1 MHYIGIDIAKYNH
14 VVGVLK
20 KDGTPVGNAR
30 SFTNDFEGFS
40 DLLRRLAELK
50 VRADDSIV
58 VMEATGHYWMALYV
72 FLVDHGFDVA
82 VVNPA
87 LINAFRKSDTLR
99 KTKTD
104 AIDAFLI
111 AKFAKEKEIT
121 ASPATIEA
129 TDGLKQLTRY
139 RRHLVKEQT
148 MLKNKCTAVIDRV
161 FPEFGSL
168 FSDMYGGAAKALLKA
183 DPTPAGIAATDI
195 RTITKRIKEGSKG
208 RLGREKAK
216 KVKAAAK
223 DSVGVQFASSTLAFE
238 ISHIVALIEHLDNQL
253 DELEAEISRLLEET
267 PGKWLTTIPGI
278 GDTYAAIIMGE
289 LGDAERFESPKKVIA
304 FAGIDASKNDSGQFE
319 SSGNRMSKAGSPYL
333 RYALIEAADKARIYD
348 PYFGDYYDSMVARGK
363 HHLVALSGVARKL
376 AGVVLTLMKEQRAY
390 EPRPSIQSAKPEDV
404 R

>member
-99 KTKTD
+99 KTKTN

-161 FPEFGSL
+161 FPESC
-168 FSDMYGGAAKALLKA
+168 SRTCTAVRRKPCSR
-183 DPTPAGIAATDI
+183 PTQRPPASPQ
-195 RTITKRIKEGSKG
+195 RTSAPSPSASR
-208 RLGREKAK
+208 
-216 KVKAAAK
+216 KAARDAWEGEGRK
-223 DSVGVQFASSTLAFE
+223 GQGRRQGLRRRPV
-238 ISHIVALIEHLDNQL
+238 
-253 DELEAEISRLLEET
+253 RLLDARLRDQPHRGPHRA
-267 PGKWLTTIPGI
+267 PG
-278 GDTYAAIIMGE
+278 
-289 LGDAERFESPKKVIA
+289 
-304 FAGIDASKNDSGQFE
+304 
-319 SSGNRMSKAGSPYL
+319 
-333 RYALIEAADKARIYD
+333 
-348 PYFGDYYDSMVARGK
+348 
-363 HHLVALSGVARKL
+363 
-376 AGVVLTLMKEQRAY
+376 
-390 EPRPSIQSAKPEDV
+390 
-404 R
+404 